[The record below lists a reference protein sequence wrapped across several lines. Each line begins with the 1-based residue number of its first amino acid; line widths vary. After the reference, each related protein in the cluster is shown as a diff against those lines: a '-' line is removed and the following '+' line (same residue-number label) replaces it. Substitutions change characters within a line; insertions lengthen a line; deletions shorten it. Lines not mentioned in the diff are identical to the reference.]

1 MENYDFSGKTILIA
15 EDEETNFM
23 FLKAL
28 LRKTNVEI
36 VWARTGLLAIE
47 EVKAHPDIRL
57 ILMDMRMPDMG
68 GLETSAIIKK
78 MRPDMKIIAQT
89 AYALAGE
96 KEKILDAGCDNY
108 VSKPIVGKMLLQM
121 IDEYLK

>member
-1 MENYDFSGKTILIA
+1 MDTYDFSGKTILIA
-15 EDEETNFM
+15 EDEDTNFL

-28 LRKTNVEI
+28 MRKTNAEL
-36 VWARTGLLAIE
+36 VWARTGLMAIE
-47 EVKAHPDIRL
+47 AVKKNPNIQL

-68 GLETSAIIKK
+68 GLEASAIIKRMHPK
-78 MRPDMKIIAQT
+78 IKIIAQT

-108 VSKPIVGKMLLQM
+108 VSKPIEGKMLLQM
-121 IDEYLK
+121 IDGYLK

>member
-1 MENYDFSGKTILIA
+1 MDTYDFSGKTILIA
-15 EDEETNFM
+15 EDEDTNFL

-28 LRKTNVEI
+28 MRKTNAEL
-36 VWARTGLLAIE
+36 VWARTGLMAIE
-47 EVKAHPDIRL
+47 AVKKNPNIQL

-68 GLETSAIIKK
+68 GLEASAIIKR
-78 MRPDMKIIAQT
+78 MHPEIKIIAQT

-108 VSKPIVGKMLLQM
+108 VSKPIEGKMLLQM
-121 IDEYLK
+121 IDGYLK

>member
-57 ILMDMRMPDMG
+57 TLMDMRMPDMG